1 MAASAAGELL
11 VMGSFATVNGLP
23 RAGAAKLA
31 TGASATLDATWAP
44 AFTGGSPGTLAVD
57 GADVYVAGTFT
68 SVNAVPRAAF
78 ARVSASGA
86 GVLDPSW
93 APSANNQAAKLL
105 PQPEG
110 VYIAGYF
117 SSVNASGHGYLAR
130 LDKVTGA
137 IDPTWASSANNWV
150 LDLLPYYGSII
161 TAGWFSSIGGQPRQ
175 GVARLPVAGDTIF
188 VDDFSG

>member
-1 MAASAAGELL
+1 MATMCTSPARSPAG
-11 VMGSFATVNGLP
+11 
-23 RAGAAKLA
+23 
-31 TGASATLDATWAP
+31 
-44 AFTGGSPGTLAVD
+44 
-57 GADVYVAGTFT
+57 
-68 SVNAVPRAAF
+68 F

-86 GVLDPSW
+86 GTLDPSW

-110 VYIAGYF
+110 VYVAGFF
-117 SSVNASGHGYLAR
+117 SSINASGHGYLAR

-137 IDPTWASSANNWV
+137 IDPTWTSSADNWV

-161 TAGWFSSIGGQPRQ
+161 TAGWFSSIGGQLRQ
-175 GVARLPVAGDTIF
+175 GFARLPVAGDTIF